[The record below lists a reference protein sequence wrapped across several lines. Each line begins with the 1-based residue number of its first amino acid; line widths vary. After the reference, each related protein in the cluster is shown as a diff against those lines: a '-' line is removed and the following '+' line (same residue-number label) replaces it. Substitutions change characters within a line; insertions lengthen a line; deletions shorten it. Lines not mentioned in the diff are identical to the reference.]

1 MLNDRKGALSFMH
14 NTPHIFPTTSKCNM
28 LAPVFPMLCKNTF
41 HKVPPRHPLQI
52 LLLITAQTSES
63 TTVIQ
68 ALRPSK
74 HFHNIFVLLI
84 SVMTLTGAL
93 SVGNGDCHQ
102 YRYTSSCREVVLSVW
117 ASPLPMTSA
126 GDAFFRTHVQ
136 AAQRRRAGS
145 TNTVSNNNNKREQAH
160 IPTQGHF

>member
-28 LAPVFPMLCKNTF
+28 LAAVFPMLCKNTF

-52 LLLITAQTSES
+52 LLLITTQTSD
-63 TTVIQ
+63 TITVIQ

-84 SVMTLTGAL
+84 SMMTLTGAL

-102 YRYTSSCREVVLSVW
+102 HCYTSSCREVVLSVW

-126 GDAFFRTHVQ
+126 GGAFFQCWWCVFSHSRSS
-136 AAQRRRAGS
+136 S
-145 TNTVSNNNNKREQAH
+145 TASESREYKH
-160 IPTQGHF
+160 SV